1 MTSGLKKKK
10 SLYLSILKEVTWPLI
25 LLPKLKKY
33 QLLEVLRHGNEDE
46 KVETNTQKPC
56 FSTLALMVFLS

>member
-1 MTSGLKKKK
+1 M
-10 SLYLSILKEVTWPLI
+10 KEVPWPLI

-46 KVETNTQKPC
+46 KVETHTQKPC
-56 FSTLALMVFLS
+56 FSTLALMVFLP